1 MKVSIAYGGPAS
13 GQKRDWDRQVDFLRE
28 AEQMGVDIIWSAE
41 AWGMDGI
48 STLAYLA
55 AVTKRVQ
62 LGTGILQI
70 SARTPAMTAMTALS
84 MAAISGDRFI
94 LGLGVSGP
102 QVVEGLHGVKFK
114 QPLTRLRETVDIVK
128 QAFTGEKIT
137 YGGSHHVLPL
147 PGGEGKALRLAQPAN
162 DEIPIWLATLGP
174 KSLEYTGEVADGWV
188 GTSFVPSAPQ
198 ATIGYI
204 QAGAGRA
211 GRDPNSLDYQAGGA
225 VQFGED
231 IDQLVAPRRSGVAFT
246 LGAMGSPTTNFYNDA
261 YRRAGFEEEALKVQR
276 LWITGDREKAAQ
288 LVPIELI
295 LQTNFLG
302 SVSQVTERVRAY
314 RDAGVTVLRVQP
326 EGADAQ
332 ERLDSLGG
340 IVDIVRTLN
349 RERDGE

>member
-13 GQKRDWDRQVDFLRE
+13 GRKRDWDQQVDFLRE

-55 AVTKRVQ
+55 AVTERVQ

-70 SARTPAMTAMTALS
+70 SARAPVMTAMTALS

-102 QVVEGLHGVKFK
+102 QVVEGLHGVKFR

-128 QAFTGEKIT
+128 QAFAGEKINYEGT
-137 YGGSHHVLPL
+137 HHALPL

-162 DEIPIWLATLGP
+162 DHIPIWLATLGP
-174 KSLEYTGEVADGWV
+174 KSLEYTGEVADGWA
-188 GTSFVPSAPQ
+188 GTSFVPSASH
-198 ATIGYI
+198 ATIGHVKE
-204 QAGAGRA
+204 GAYKV
-211 GRDPNSLDYQAGGA
+211 GRDPSGLEYQAGGA

-231 IDQLVAPRRSGVAFT
+231 MEQLIAPRRPGVAFT
-246 LGAMGSPTTNFYNDA
+246 LGAMGSAKTNFYNDA
-261 YRRAGFEEEALKVQR
+261 YSRGGFEEEAREIQR
-276 LWITGDREKAAQ
+276 LWIDGDRDKAAQ
-288 LVPIELI
+288 LVPTELI

-302 SVSQVTERVRAY
+302 SEAQVTDRVRSY
-314 RDAGVTVLRVQP
+314 RDAGITVLRVQP
-326 EGADAQ
+326 EGANAQ
-332 ERLDSLGG
+332 DRLDTLGR
-340 IVDIVRTLN
+340 IVDIVRSLN
-349 RERDGE
+349 EDRADL